1 MLSVTVPRP
10 RTIARRVCA
19 ALVGVLLLSAS
30 IGTWAASEPDRGVLA
45 DFTALQAYLTGLRK
59 DEAPV
64 PTAGLLDTL
73 SAARV
78 DYSRGNAC
86 GAVARLDGFLDEVA
100 SPRRTERSAVGE
112 TLYVQGH
119 TLRQLILS
127 TSQAEQIRTCRN
139 PRVGMLPAVQL
150 GESTNRRLTARV
162 QFGAPQL
169 QRLSGGG
176 ALFTQVTIPG
186 LDAGSAAAGAPAL
199 PVWRHLV
206 AVPRGARARI
216 SSARPVV
223 SDRFPAT
230 LYPYQPFAGESSLDV
245 DKFVD
250 QPPPQDAY
258 AGPAFTFDPRAYRPG
273 TTIPTDTCQLTAV
286 GDARDL
292 QLAQIECSAGQLQM
306 TPALDTLTLY
316 ASIDVELEFAGGSDA
331 FVTTASL
338 NPFEQIPGVYSG
350 AVLNKAAVARYV
362 GPDLAVRFC
371 AGEELLI
378 LTAPAYLAQAQ
389 ALKNWKISRG
399 IPTSLVKVNDGALGG
414 PDTNIEI
421 DQYIDQRYA
430 SCTVRP
436 SYIILFG
443 DSNDVPTFTMQRLL
457 KAPGEMIATDYP
469 YATLGSDPETTDLIP
484 DFAVGRL
491 SVSSPAEAQVVVDK
505 IVAYESAPPFAP
517 SFYSHIGLASFFQCC
532 RTDVGNLKG
541 VEDGRRFILNAEFL
555 RDSLQG
561 LGYSVD
567 RIYNSRVTN
576 GDYTADPTP
585 KRFGD
590 QTSLPGDLM
599 PPFAW
604 DGNAQDI
611 TGAINE
617 GRTLFF
623 HIDHGYTGGWGDPAF
638 SKTNVDSLTNAAFQ
652 TILFNFN
659 CSSGGF
665 DSSVAFAE
673 KLLRRSGGGAVGV
686 FGWTRMSNTKYYRA
700 LIEGTLGALWP
711 GTLPSYGDG
720 SVKARLGDLF
730 NFSKIYMAYKH
741 ASWNPNASDGPNTL
755 NHVRLYH
762 FFGDPTLEARTDDP
776 YELPH
781 DIVLIPLPDYLHI
794 NYAEEGALITA
805 WQDSRGGVVPIGR
818 AIVRGGVARLNFV
831 EAPDPS
837 RPINV
842 FATRPNA
849 IGRSF
854 TINAQR

>member
-10 RTIARRVCA
+10 QTIARRVCA
-19 ALVGVLLLSAS
+19 ALVSVLLLSAS
-30 IGTWAASEPDRGVLA
+30 IGTRAASEPDRGVMA
-45 DFTALQAYLTGLRK
+45 DFAALQDYLTGLRK

-78 DYSRGNAC
+78 DYTRGNAC

-100 SPRRTERSAVGE
+100 SPRRTERSTVGE
-112 TLYVQGH
+112 TLYVKGH

-199 PVWRHLV
+199 PVWRQLV

-250 QPPPQDAY
+250 EPPPQDAY

-273 TTIPTDTCQLTAV
+273 TTIPTDPCQLTAV

-292 QLAQIECSAGQLQM
+292 QLTQIECSAGQLQM

-338 NPFEQIPGVYSG
+338 NPFEQTPGVYSG

-362 GPDLAVRFC
+362 GPDLAVRLC

-576 GDYTADPTP
+576 SDYTADPTP

-611 TGAINE
+611 IGAINE

-638 SKTNVDSLTNAAFQ
+638 SKTNVDSLTNAVFQ

-741 ASWNPNASDGPNTL
+741 ASWNPNAPDGPNTL

>member
-1 MLSVTVPRP
+1 MPSVIVPRP
-10 RTIARRVCA
+10 RKIARSVCV
-19 ALVGVLLLSAS
+19 ALVSILLLSAS
-30 IGTWAASEPDRGVLA
+30 IGTWAASEPDRGVIA
-45 DFTALQAYLTGLRK
+45 DFAALQTYLTGLRSE
-59 DEAPV
+59 EAPV

-73 SAARV
+73 GAARL
-78 DYSRGNAC
+78 DYTRGNAC
-86 GAVARLDGFLDEVA
+86 EAVARLSAFLDEVG
-100 SPRRTERSAVGE
+100 SPRRAERSAVGE
-112 TLYVQGH
+112 TLFVHAH

-127 TSQAEQIRTCRN
+127 TSQAEQIRTCLN
-139 PRVGMLPAVQL
+139 PRIGMLPALQL

-169 QRLSGGG
+169 QRLAGAG

-199 PVWRHLV
+199 PVWRQLI

-216 SSARPVV
+216 SSVRPAV
-223 SDRFPAT
+223 SDRFPVT

-245 DKFVD
+245 DRFVD

-258 AGPAFTFDPRAYRPG
+258 AGPAFAFDPRAYRAG
-273 TTIPTDTCQLTAV
+273 TTIPTNPCQLTAV

-292 QLAQIECSAGQLQM
+292 QLSQIECSAGQLQM
-306 TPALDTLTLY
+306 TTALDMLTLY
-316 ASIDVELEFAGGSDA
+316 GAIDVEVEFAGGSDA

-350 AVLNKAAVARYV
+350 AVLNKAAASRYV

-457 KAPGEMIATDYP
+457 KAPGDMIATDYP

-532 RTDVGNLKG
+532 RTDVGNIKG

-555 RDSLQG
+555 RNSLQG
-561 LGYSVD
+561 LGYTVD
-567 RIYNSRVTN
+567 RIYNSRVTEA
-576 GDYTADPTP
+576 GYTADPTP
-585 KRFGD
+585 RRFGD
-590 QTSLPGDLM
+590 QTNLPADLM

-611 TGAINE
+611 IGAINE

-638 SKTNVDSLTNAAFQ
+638 SKTNVDSLTNAALQ

-805 WQDSRGGVVPIGR
+805 WQDSRAGVVPIGR
-818 AIVRGGVARLNFV
+818 AVVRGGVARLTFV
-831 EAPDPS
+831 EAPDAS

-842 FATRPNA
+842 FVTRPNA

-854 TINAQR
+854 TIGAQR